1 MIYGRRISNS
11 HRPAFTLVELL
22 VVIAIIG
29 ILVGLLLP
37 AVQAAREAARRASCG
52 NNLMQYGVAL
62 NNYDMAH
69 RKLPPGTVDAKGP
82 IVHLPIGF
90 HHNWIIQILPM
101 MEQQAAYKKLDHSQ
115 SIYAK
120 VNFPVRSHSFSVLKC
135 PSDFF
140 SAGFTNYAGVH
151 DSREVPIDNS
161 NNGCLYLNSSVRVT
175 DIFDGTSTT
184 LLVGE
189 KLIDETEL
197 GWASGT
203 RSSLRNA
210 GSIINAAR
218 TRGTGRMGGMLP
230 PGFVGGFVSGGEGGF
245 QEFEPISVE
254 DNMDSSDEAAVGEG
268 DMDSSDEAA
277 VGEGDEEMAEDAE
290 EEDTAFQFIE
300 AEDTEGVLAP
310 TYQMSPLQPKEWI
323 AIEDLPVISTKTQ
336 SPPGTSVG
344 GFGSFHAGG
353 ANFVFADGSV
363 RFLTQTI
370 NPVVL
375 QKLANRADGDLV
387 DILD

>member
-1 MIYGRRISNS
+1 MIYGRRISNL
-11 HRPAFTLVELL
+11 HQPAFTLVELL

-69 RKLPPGTVDAKGP
+69 RKLPPGTVEAKGP

-101 MEQQAAYKKLDHSQ
+101 MEQQAAYRKLDHSQ

-120 VNFPVRSHSFSVLKC
+120 VNFPVRAHSFSSLQC
-135 PSDFF
+135 PSDGYF

-151 DSREVPIDNS
+151 DSREVPIDRN
-161 NNGCLYLNSSVRVT
+161 NNGCLYLNSSVRIA
-175 DIFDGTSTT
+175 DIFDGTSST

-203 RSSLRNA
+203 RASLRNA
-210 GSIINAAR
+210 GSTINDGK
-218 TRGTGRMGGMLP
+218 TRGGGGMGGPP
-230 PGFVGGFVSGGEGGF
+230 PGFQGGFLSGGADEF
-245 QEFEPISVE
+245 QEIEPVASADDVQ
-254 DNMDSSDEAAVGEG
+254 MVDESAVGEG
-268 DMDSSDEAA
+268 NDEMELAAAEESSEAYKIIEAA
-277 VGEGDEEMAEDAE
+277 
-290 EEDTAFQFIE
+290 
-300 AEDTEGVLAP
+300 DTEGVLAP
-310 TYQMSPLQPKEWI
+310 NYQMSNRPPKEWLK
-323 AIEDLPVISTKTQ
+323 IEDLPVIITKTQ

-344 GFGSFHAGG
+344 GFGSRHSGG

-363 RFLTQTI
+363 FFMSQVI
-370 NPVVL
+370 NPVVF

-387 DILD
+387 NH

>member
-1 MIYGRRISNS
+1 MIYDRRIEKT
-11 HRPAFTLVELL
+11 HRSAFTLVELL

-120 VNFPVRSHSFSVLKC
+120 VNFPVRSHSFSGLKC
-135 PSDFF
+135 PSDNFTM
-140 SAGFTNYAGVH
+140 GFTNYAGVH
-151 DSREVPIDNS
+151 DSREVPIDNT
-161 NNGCLYLNSSVRVT
+161 NNGCLYLNSSVRVS
-175 DIFDGTSTT
+175 DIFDGTSST

-203 RSSLRNA
+203 RASLRNA
-210 GSIINAAR
+210 GSTINVGR
-218 TRGTGRMGGMLP
+218 TRGGWGMGGLP
-230 PGFVGGFVSGGEGGF
+230 PGFVGGFVPGGEDEF
-245 QEFEPISVE
+245 QEAESISE
-254 DNMDSSDEAAVGEG
+254 SDLTDNAMAAADESDTGEG
-268 DMDSSDEAA
+268 DDEM
-277 VGEGDEEMAEDAE
+277 GENAE
-290 EEDTAFQFIE
+290 EEDTSFQFIE
-300 AEDTEGVLAP
+300 AQDTEGALAP
-310 TYQMSPLQPKEWI
+310 THQMSNRPAKEWI
-323 AIEDLPVISTKTQ
+323 KIEDLPVITTKTQ

-344 GFGSFHAGG
+344 GFGSWHSGG

-363 RFLTQTI
+363 RFLSQGL

-387 DILD
+387 DIND

>member
-1 MIYGRRISNS
+1 MIYGRRISNF
-11 HRPAFTLVELL
+11 HRRAFTLVELL

-101 MEQQAAYKKLDHSQ
+101 MEQQAAYRKLDHSQ

-120 VNFPVRSHSFSVLKC
+120 VNFPVRSHSFSGLKC
-135 PSDFF
+135 PSDSF
-140 SAGFTNYAGVH
+140 SSGYTNYAGVH
-151 DSREVPIDNS
+151 DSREVPIDNT
-161 NNGCLYLNSSVRVT
+161 NNGCLYLNSSVRIT
-175 DIFDGTSTT
+175 DIFDGTSSTMI
-184 LLVGE
+184 VGE
-189 KLIDETEL
+189 KLIDVTEL

-203 RSSLRNA
+203 RASLRNA
-210 GSIINAAR
+210 GSIPNAGR
-218 TRGTGRMGGMLP
+218 TRGAWGMGGLP
-230 PGFVGGFVSGGEGGF
+230 PGFVGGFYSGDDDEF
-245 QEFEPISVE
+245 QEMEPTAVE
-254 DNMDSSDEAAVGEG
+254 DDMDAAGEPALGEG
-268 DMDSSDEAA
+268 DD
-277 VGEGDEEMAEDAE
+277 EMAAEGAE
-290 EEDTAFQFIE
+290 ETSETYKFIE
-300 AEDTEGVLAP
+300 AQDTEGVLAP
-310 TYQMSPLQPKEWI
+310 NHQMSSLPPKEWI
-323 AIEDLPVISTKTQ
+323 TIEDLPVITTKTQ

-344 GFGSFHAGG
+344 GFGSWHSGG

-363 RFLTQTI
+363 RFLSQTI
-370 NPVVL
+370 NPVLL

-387 DILD
+387 DTFD